1 MLHYTLVN
9 VLTSANFAQNNLDYN
24 KIAKHMSVFI
34 LEKNHISVQPVG
46 KPSIGSPIVNNTL
59 RNVKGA
65 NQENN
70 QKCYDYS
77 VQWKMNCLTKMYRL
91 TKMYIVANSAEK
103 HFKQILI

>member
-77 VQWKMNCLTKMYRL
+77 VQWKMWIMNCL

-103 HFKQILI
+103 HFKQIFI